1 MIKIAKYK
9 EFINEKYEESPEFSI
24 KSFFTELE
32 KNIRNW
38 FDKGTFAING
48 AVLGDIKRSL
58 THAIE
63 KNLIFEFNDEEFYY
77 QIYVI
82 ISIQDVGEDELDEC
96 YIKVKKYDVDSMKLL
111 RSLGEDISVSDLN
124 EDKILEL
131 IAKLDDE
138 SSSVD
143 IEGGEVSL
151 SDEESDLEDTS
162 LV

>member
-1 MIKIAKYK
+1 MAKIVKYK
-9 EFINEKYEESPEFSI
+9 DFINEKYEESPEFRI

-32 KNIRNW
+32 KNIRDW
-38 FDKGTFAING
+38 FDEGTFAING

-82 ISIQDVGEDELDEC
+82 ISIQDVSEDELDEC
-96 YIKVKKYDVDSMKLL
+96 YVKIKKYDVGSMKLL

-124 EDKILEL
+124 EDTILEL
-131 IAKLDDE
+131 IANLDDE
-138 SSSVD
+138 SSSVE
-143 IEGGEVSL
+143 IEGGKVTL

>member
-1 MIKIAKYK
+1 MTKIISFK
-9 EFINEKYEESPEFSI
+9 EFINEKYEESPEFRI

-32 KNIRNW
+32 KNIRDW
-38 FDKGTFAING
+38 FDEGTFFING

-63 KNLIFEFNDEEFYY
+63 KNLIFEFNDEEYYY

-82 ISIQDVGEDELDEC
+82 ISIQDVTEDDLDEC
-96 YIKVKKYDVDSMKLL
+96 YIKIKKYDVDTMKLL
-111 RSLGEDISVSDLN
+111 RSLGEDVMVSDIN

-131 IAKLDDE
+131 ISKLDDE
-138 SSSVD
+138 SSTVD
-143 IEGGEVSL
+143 IEGGQVTL